1 MLRISWDQE
10 SSPAKLS
17 LHGKVSGPWVEE
29 LKRVW
34 DEVESKGS
42 RVIVDLTEVT
52 FIARD
57 GRHLL
62 GEMLRKGAELQGGPM
77 MRFTIDRI
85 RQESQNSGGN
95 AKGGD

>member
-10 SSPAKLS
+10 SSPARLR
-17 LHGKVSGPWVEE
+17 LHGKVSGPWVDE

-34 DEVESKGS
+34 GEIKADSVD
-42 RVIVDLTEVT
+42 VIVDLTEVT
-52 FIARD
+52 FVGRD
-57 GRHLL
+57 GRQLL
-62 GEMLRKGAELQGGPM
+62 GEMLRQGAELQGGPM

-95 AKGGD
+95 AKGED